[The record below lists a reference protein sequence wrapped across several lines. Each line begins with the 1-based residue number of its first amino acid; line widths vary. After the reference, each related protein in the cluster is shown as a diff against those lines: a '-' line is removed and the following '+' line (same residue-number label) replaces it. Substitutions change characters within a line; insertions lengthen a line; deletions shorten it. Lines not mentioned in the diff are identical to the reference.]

1 VLNSQFL
8 GTVWPRQLRLFQERW
23 VTNAIPVEKIVGNI
37 VNSIHLARELLKR
50 FDDVILPI
58 EPIESLIGHEN
69 YKLRIPDPVKNAFA
83 DLRAQYDEAQ
93 RRREEHFMSIRENEV
108 DDGGEERDYG
118 SFREVSVYPL
128 TDEITSSSAP
138 ATPKNVVKGTYA
150 SVDHYLY
157 THFHLL
163 RDDCMIPLR
172 DGIRAYLGGTSIEP
186 CVAEVYR

>member
-1 VLNSQFL
+1 
-8 GTVWPRQLRLFQERW
+8 

-37 VNSIHLARELLKR
+37 INPSHLAQELLKR

-58 EPIESLIGHEN
+58 ELIESLIGHEN
-69 YKLRIPDPVKNAFA
+69 YKSRIPDPVKNAFA
-83 DLRAQYDEAQ
+83 DLRAQYEEAQ
-93 RRREEHFMSIRENEV
+93 RRREEQFMSLKES
-108 DDGGEERDYG
+108 DAADGEECDYG

-138 ATPKNVVKGTYA
+138 ATPKNVIKGTYA
-150 SVDHYLY
+150 SVDHYLH

-172 DGIRAYLGGTSIEP
+172 DGIRAYLGGKSSNH
-186 CVAEVYR
+186 A